1 MPKLAAT
8 LVMLTA
14 LSGQMTC
21 AAAEGVR
28 DDNLP
33 VSDQARELLAEGVKE
48 YQTGRPEQAAVA
60 FQSVLKLEPDNRL
73 LYEFYLAVGDNRL
86 IKMMELDQLDDVLKE
101 ILRKARI
108 YQKDL
113 RHSAEYI
120 NMMISKL
127 EKSEEERVVAT
138 NELVAIGPL
147 AVPHLVAKLNDN
159 RQDMQRVYC
168 RVALTKMGYRAVVPL
183 VEVLNAKDTRL
194 VESVAMVLADIG
206 DVRALPKLK
215 QLGEAADTS
224 DTAKRVVANTVA
236 AIARKSGMTAQPA
249 AAGPSPLLV
258 KNDSKAEKKKD
269 DKKKA
274 DAKDP
279 QAAPELPV
287 VASPSADTLSADKL
301 FFLEAMRYFRGD
313 ARVQDEVVAN
323 EALMWRWNEE
333 EQDSSKKLSYVRVPR
348 YAWNELMAEELLFDG
363 AGYFPEFA
371 AYQPLLAVTLA
382 AQDVEANR
390 RARLAKERTTPVEN
404 PDESADAIAE
414 RVKALEEISL
424 RVRMFGPANL
434 YRGVQQAIVSE
445 RYDVAA
451 YAMRLLQDKYL
462 ADGDRLLPTKE
473 EGLTSDKPG
482 TVLVAALDHADK
494 TVRYQAAA
502 TLAHLDPALQF
513 FNSEKVVPLLSEAV
527 GEWGMRVVVVIDE
540 DYRQRNTARDALQKQ
555 GFLVYTGET
564 GWDLMQRLEE
574 SPIKDAII
582 ISGDLSKQLRDEH
595 GTPVDVPEQKAETL
609 VEKLKKDWRAEKTPI
624 FISLPENAELAAKI
638 QTALDGKV
646 AGFIQKPFSGTDLK
660 GQIEAALTTAELP
673 NVNRETAEDVSL
685 RAATALAQPDPA
697 RTQFELGKAAEALV
711 KTLDARSDSLRIAA
725 LTALGVAANQPT
737 GGDAVRGL
745 IAGVTDVYQA
755 QDGQLTPE
763 VRAAFLYAIGQLDP
777 TTEASVAILLKAV
790 AHEDA
795 RVRTAAADA
804 IAHASAIAPAQL
816 NAYQTQQRLD
826 TRAPGAGQ
834 AKK

>member
-14 LSGQMTC
+14 LSGQLAF
-21 AAAEGVR
+21 AADGGR

-48 YQTGRPEQAAVA
+48 FQTGRPEQAAVA

-73 LYEFYLAVGDNRL
+73 LYEFYLAVGDSRL
-86 IKMMELDQLDDVLKE
+86 QRMMELDQLDDVLKE

-108 YQKDL
+108 YQKEL
-113 RHSAEYI
+113 RHSPEYI
-120 NMMISKL
+120 NQMIAKL

-147 AVPHLVAKLNDN
+147 AVPHLVAKMNDN

-168 RVALTKMGYRAVVPL
+168 RIALTKMGYRAVVPL
-183 VEVLNAKDTRL
+183 TEALNAKDTRL

-206 DVRALPKLK
+206 DTRPLPKLK
-215 QLGEAADTS
+215 QLAESAETS
-224 DTAKRVVANTVA
+224 DTAKRVIANTVA
-236 AIARKSGMTAQPA
+236 AIARKTGIEAAPAVAVVAQDP
-249 AAGPSPLLV
+249 
-258 KNDSKAEKKKD
+258 KNKPKD
-269 DKKKA
+269 KKA
-274 DAKDP
+274 DPA
-279 QAAPELPV
+279 QAPAPLP
-287 VASPSADTLSADKL
+287 ASPSAESLTADKL

-333 EQDSSKKLSYVRVPR
+333 EQDSAKKLGYVRVPR
-348 YAWNELMAEELLFDG
+348 YAWNEMMAEELLFDA
-363 AGYFPEFA
+363 AGYYPQFA
-371 AYQPLLAVTLA
+371 AYAPLLSVTLA

-390 RARLAKERTTPVEN
+390 RARLAKERTTPVEH

-414 RVKALEEISL
+414 RVKALEEMSL
-424 RVRMFGPANL
+424 SVRMFGPANL
-434 YRGVQQAIVSE
+434 YRGIQQAIVSE

-462 ADGDRLLPTKE
+462 ADGDRMLPSKE

-502 TLAHLDPALQF
+502 TLAHIDPALQF
-513 FNSEKVVPLLSEAV
+513 FNSEKVVALLAEAV

-555 GFLVYTGET
+555 GYLVYTGET

-574 SPIKDAII
+574 SPVKDAII
-582 ISGDLSKQLRDEH
+582 IAGDLSKQLRDEH
-595 GTPVDVPEQKAETL
+595 GAPVDVPEQKAETL

-646 AGFIQKPFSGTDLK
+646 AGFVQKPFSGADLK
-660 GQIEAALTTAELP
+660 GQIETALTSAELP
-673 NVNRETAEDVSL
+673 NVNRETADDVSL
-685 RAATALAQPDPA
+685 RAATALAQPDPG
-697 RTQFELGKAAEALV
+697 RTQFDLTKAAEALV
-711 KTLDARSDSLRIAA
+711 KTLDARADGLRIAA

-737 GGDAVRGL
+737 GGDAVRGM
-745 IAGVTDVYQA
+745 IAQVTDVYQA
-755 QDGQLTPE
+755 QDGQLAPE
-763 VRAAFLYAIGQLDP
+763 LRAAFLYAIGQLDP
-777 TTEASVAILLKAV
+777 TTEAAMTIIKAALK
-790 AHEDA
+790 HEDV

-804 IAHASAIAPAQL
+804 VAHASAIATDQL
-816 NAYQTQQRLD
+816 HAYQTQQRLD
-826 TRAPGAGQ
+826 ARAAGAGQ

>member
-14 LSGQMTC
+14 LSGQLVC
-21 AAAEGVR
+21 AAADGVR

-48 YQTGRPEQAAVA
+48 YQTGRPDQAAVA

-86 IKMMELDQLDDVLKE
+86 IRMMELDQLDDVLKE

-113 RHSAEYI
+113 RHSPEYI
-120 NMMISKL
+120 NQMISKL

-138 NELVAIGPL
+138 SELVAIGPL
-147 AVPHLVAKLNDN
+147 AVPHLVAKMNDN

-168 RVALTKMGYRAVVPL
+168 RIVLTKMGYRAVVPL
-183 VEVLNAKDTRL
+183 TEALNAKDTRL

-206 DVRALPKLK
+206 DARPLPKLK
-215 QLGEAADTS
+215 QLAEAADTS
-224 DTAKRVVANTVA
+224 DTAKRVIANSIA
-236 AIARKSGMTAQPA
+236 AIARKTGMEARPVAMA
-249 AAGPSPLLV
+249 APV
-258 KNDSKAEKKKD
+258 KATVKD
-269 DKKKA
+269 DKKKKDETKPA
-274 DAKDP
+274 DAP
-279 QAAPELPV
+279 AIPAAD
-287 VASPSADTLSADKL
+287 SLSADKL

-313 ARVQDEVVAN
+313 ARVQDEVLAN
-323 EALMWRWNEE
+323 EALMWRWMED
-333 EQDSSKKLSYVRVPR
+333 EQDAAKKLSYVRVPR
-348 YAWNELMAEELLFDG
+348 YAWNELMAEELLFDA
-363 AGYFPEFA
+363 AGYYPQFA
-371 AYQPLLAVTLA
+371 AYQPLLAATLA
-382 AQDVEANR
+382 AQDVEAGR
-390 RARLAKERTTPVEN
+390 RARLAKERTTPVES

-414 RVKALEEISL
+414 RVKALEEMSL

-434 YRGVQQAIVSE
+434 YRGIQQAIVSE
-445 RYDVAA
+445 RYEVAA

-502 TLAHLDPALQF
+502 TLAHLDPSLRF
-513 FNSEKVVPLLSEAV
+513 FNSEKVVALLAEAV

-555 GFLVYTGET
+555 GYLVYTGET

-582 ISGDLSKQLRDEH
+582 ISGDLSKQLRDEY
-595 GTPVDVPEQKAETL
+595 GGPIDVPEQKAETL
-609 VEKLKKDWRAEKTPI
+609 VEKLKKDWRAEKTPV
-624 FISLPENAELAAKI
+624 FISLPENAEMAAKI
-638 QTALDGKV
+638 QAALDGKV

-660 GQIEAALTTAELP
+660 GKIEAALTTAELP

-697 RTQFELGKAAEALV
+697 RTQFELAKAAEALV
-711 KTLDARSDSLRIAA
+711 TTLDARGDGLRIAA
-725 LTALGVAANQPT
+725 LTALGVAANQPS

-745 IAGVTDVYQA
+745 IARVTDVYQA
-755 QDGQLTPE
+755 QDAQLTPE

-777 TTEASVAILLKAV
+777 TTDAAVAILKKAL

-804 IAHASAIAPAQL
+804 VAHASAIAPDQL
-816 NAYQTQQRLD
+816 NAYQMQQRLD
-826 TRAPGAGQ
+826 ARAPGAGQ
-834 AKK
+834 AKQ